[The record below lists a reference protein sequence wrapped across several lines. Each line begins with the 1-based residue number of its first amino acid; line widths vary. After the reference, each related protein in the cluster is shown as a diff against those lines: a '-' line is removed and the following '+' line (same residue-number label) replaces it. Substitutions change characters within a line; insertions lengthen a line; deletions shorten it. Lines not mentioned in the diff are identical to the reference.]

1 MTTDKYNVTI
11 EFVTRQ
17 PPKNCHRSPRIR
29 PRGYISGLREY
40 DNCLGTIFMEKQMK
54 NELNEL
60 TIIRLQT
67 ELENCIGNRDF
78 YLKIGDYNLYNLWD
92 EQLSNVL
99 DEIRELGI
107 E

>member
-1 MTTDKYNVTI
+1 
-11 EFVTRQ
+11 
-17 PPKNCHRSPRIR
+17 
-29 PRGYISGLREY
+29 
-40 DNCLGTIFMEKQMK
+40 MK